1 MGSRPTLTNNEIKD
15 IMKLIRSLE
24 IDMFYSM
31 KLLEK
36 LLVKNEGFLG
46 H

>member
-1 MGSRPTLTNNEIKD
+1 MGSRLTLTNNEIKD

-24 IDMFYSM
+24 IDMFCSM
-31 KLLEK
+31 KLREK
-36 LLVKNEGFLG
+36 LLVKNEVFLG

>member
-1 MGSRPTLTNNEIKD
+1 MGSRLTLTNNEIKD
-15 IMKLIRSLE
+15 IMKLIKSLE

-36 LLVKNEGFLG
+36 LLVKNEDFLG

>member
-1 MGSRPTLTNNEIKD
+1 MGSRLTLTNNEIKD

-31 KLLEK
+31 KLLKK
-36 LLVKNEGFLG
+36 LLVKNEDFLG